1 MVKSAKVVFGGVVP
15 WASGRRGNS
24 ASTPPRSGS
33 CSPRWAS
40 SDRHDAM
47 TWWKKSEYA
56 RTVVSVLALSVAAWE
71 LAVRMFGIRT
81 FLLPAPSL
89 VAVEIFNN
97 PGFYAYQSLYTI
109 YITAIGFG
117 LAMVVGVALAVAIVS
132 SRFLD
137 RTLYTLLIASNSVPK
152 VALAPL
158 FVIWLG
164 TGGEPK
170 VAIAALIAVFPVVIN
185 TTLGLPP
192 FAPALIHLAFSAR
205 APSHDVMLKIRLPN
219 ALPSIFAGAKVGISF
234 ALIGAIVG
242 EFVAGER
249 GLGYVILTSQAT
261 FNSPRAFA
269 ALVLLSVI
277 GTIMF
282 FLVEL
287 CERWF
292 LPWHVSQRNSK
303 AEY

>member
-1 MVKSAKVVFGGVVP
+1 
-15 WASGRRGNS
+15 
-24 ASTPPRSGS
+24 
-33 CSPRWAS
+33 
-40 SDRHDAM
+40 M

-185 TTLGLPP
+185 TTLGLRAVDPDM
-192 FAPALIHLAFSAR
+192 IDLAYSAR

-269 ALVLLSVI
+269 AIVLLSVI

-292 LPWHVSQRNSK
+292 LPWHVSQRNAK
-303 AEY
+303 AAH